1 MQRGHVMALMIV
13 ILAAI
18 SASVATFSGR
28 LTVDLNS
35 RRASEV
41 RSQSLWLAR
50 SALTTGQR
58 GRHVIETPK
67 GQAVVLVEGK
77 TATVTLAGATAT
89 VTAQPWE
96 ERFTPALPPK

>member
-13 ILAAI
+13 ILAAV
-18 SASVATFSGR
+18 SASIVTFSGR
-28 LTVDLNS
+28 LTVDLND
-35 RRASEV
+35 RRASAV

-58 GRHVIETPK
+58 GSHVVDTPQ
-67 GQAVVLVEGK
+67 GQAVVSVDGA

-89 VTAQPWE
+89 ITAQPWE
-96 ERFTPALPPK
+96 ERFTPALPLQ

>member
-1 MQRGHVMALMIV
+1 M
-13 ILAAI
+13 LAKRT
-18 SASVATFSGR
+18 SA
-28 LTVDLNS
+28 
-35 RRASEV
+35 V

-58 GRHVIETPK
+58 GRHVVDTPK
-67 GQAVVLVEGK
+67 GQAVVMVEGQ

-96 ERFTPALPPK
+96 ERFTPAMPTK